1 MKLSQSEY
9 LLNQKD
15 KLKQLIQML
24 DSSYQYSSVL
34 ATDVTGMSYMYSQK
48 RSAIAPNS
56 FAERGFVVRVYK
68 NCFIYSI
75 EPLKALINFGYA

>member
-24 DSSYQYSSVL
+24 DSSYQY
-34 ATDVTGMSYMYSQK
+34 
-48 RSAIAPNS
+48 
-56 FAERGFVVRVYK
+56 
-68 NCFIYSI
+68 
-75 EPLKALINFGYA
+75 

>member
-34 ATDVTGMSYMYSQK
+34 ATDVSGMSYMYS
-48 RSAIAPNS
+48 
-56 FAERGFVVRVYK
+56 
-68 NCFIYSI
+68 
-75 EPLKALINFGYA
+75 